1 MRMDIIMQTN
11 SITGRQLPLIAPL
24 REDLVKAN
32 AVYINVA
39 FLMESGVKLILPQLT
54 RLAQRN
60 VPIKILTGTYLSV
73 TEPSAIYLLKVILG
87 NKVDI
92 RFYNERNVSFHPKGY
107 IIEQDGDSI
116 AYIGSS
122 NVSQSALIS
131 GIEWNYRLQ
140 KSSAP
145 NDFQAFLDM
154 FNLLFDYHSDVVTDE
169 VLSSYSQS
177 WRKTIFNTT
186 PKQEDEEKS
195 ITPQGVQHEALYY
208 LKEARDEGITKGLVV
223 AATGVGKTFLA
234 AFDSFKFKKV
244 LFIAHKEEIL
254 KQAAESFSKVRP
266 KDGIGFFYGTTKN
279 RDKDMIFAT
288 VQTLGQERYLC
299 DEYFAPDAFDY
310 IVIDEFHHAA
320 ANSYQKLLQYF
331 TPTFLLGLTATP
343 FRMDNRDIL
352 HLCDDNVIYEI
363 YLRDSINRGY
373 LVPFQYYAFY
383 DDTDY
388 NQIEHRSGTYNL
400 EQLES
405 MLSHVNRADLILIK
419 FKQYAGTKTIAF
431 CVGIKHAEYMADFFG
446 ENGIKVAV
454 VHSGHATSK
463 NFMSRDKAIE
473 ALEKGSIK
481 VIFVVD
487 LFNEGVDIPSIDTVL
502 FLRPT
507 ESYVIFIQQLGRGL
521 RKFEN
526 KGALKVLDFIGN
538 YKRAHHIPMLL
549 SGENPLQEKKGKG
562 TSYTDIQYPDGCQVN
577 FDFRLIDLFTE
588 MRKHDPLQT
597 RMKDEFYRLQAE
609 LERCPTRLDIFEG
622 CDIELT
628 HFLQEGGWL
637 GFLKQVDEL
646 TAEEEVWLTN
656 EVKDFLRE
664 IERTVMTKSYKI
676 PTLLC
681 FIEKDVWIMN
691 VTVER
696 LQKVWADYYRKP
708 VHAKDML
715 RDKSTKK
722 WREWEKDELS
732 KLAIKN
738 PVKYL
743 AKSTFFHYD
752 EINKVFS
759 IKESLQ
765 AYLTPELAR
774 HFHDILTWRSLQYF
788 AKRYG
793 KE

>member
-1 MRMDIIMQTN
+1 MRMDVIMQTN
-11 SITGRQLPLIAPL
+11 SITGRQVPLILPL
-24 REDLVKAN
+24 REDLAKAN

-54 RLAQRN
+54 RLVQRN
-60 VPIKILTGTYLSV
+60 VPIKILTGTYLNV

-107 IIEQDGDSI
+107 IIEQGEDSI

-131 GIEWNYRLQ
+131 GVEWNYRLQ

-145 NDFQAFLDM
+145 QDFEAFLDM
-154 FNLLFDYHSDVVTDE
+154 FHLLFEKHSDIVTDE

-177 WRKTIFNTT
+177 WRKTIFNTAS
-186 PKQEDEEKS
+186 KEEDEEKS
-195 ITPQGVQHEALYY
+195 IAPQGVQHEALYY

-234 AFDSFKFKKV
+234 AFDSFKYKKV

-254 KQAAESFSKVRP
+254 KQAADSFGKVRP
-266 KDGIGFFYGTTKN
+266 KDGIGFFYGTRKDL
-279 RDKDMIFAT
+279 DKDIIFAT
-288 VQTLGQERYLC
+288 VQTLGQARYLC

-320 ANSYQKLLQYF
+320 AESYQKLLQYF
-331 TPTFLLGLTATP
+331 TPKFLLGLTATP

-388 NQIEHRSGTYNL
+388 NQIEHRRGTYNV

-405 MLSHVNRADLILIK
+405 MLSHIQRADLILGK
-419 FKQYAGTKTIAF
+419 FKQYAGSKTIAF
-431 CVGIKHAEYMADFFG
+431 CAGIKHAEYMADFFA
-446 ENGIKVAV
+446 ENGVKVAL
-454 VHSGHATSK
+454 VHSGSSTSK
-463 NFMSRDKAIE
+463 SFMPRDKAIE
-473 ALEKGSIK
+473 ALEKGSIQ
-481 VIFVVD
+481 VVFVVD

-521 RKFEN
+521 RKFED

-549 SGENPLQEKKGKG
+549 SGENPLQENKGKG
-562 TSYTDIQYPDGCQVN
+562 LSYTDIHYPDGCQVN
-577 FDFRLIDLFTE
+577 FDFRLIDLFNE
-588 MRKHDPLQT
+588 MRKHDPLQK
-597 RMKDEFYRLQAE
+597 RMKDEFYRLKGE
-609 LERCPTRLDIFEG
+609 LQRCPTRVDVFEG

-646 TAEEEVWLTN
+646 TGEEEVWLSN

-664 IERTVMTKSYKI
+664 IESTRMAKSYKM

-681 FIEKDVWIMN
+681 FIDKDAWLMN
-691 VTVER
+691 VSEER
-696 LQKVWADYYRKP
+696 LQEVWADYYQKP
-708 VHAKDML
+708 HHAKDML

-743 AKSTFFHYD
+743 AKSKFFHYD
-752 EINKVFS
+752 EINKIFS
-759 IKESLQ
+759 IQESLKP
-765 AYLTPELAR
+765 YLTPALAR

-788 AKRYG
+788 AKRYR